1 LLHTQLIN
9 KIMDEEKLSKKEKK
23 ALKKEKKALK
33 KLEDQALMESLQIDE
48 NKLKDLRK
56 KLAKVESIPERG
68 IETWYRLAS
77 KNLYTRRQIV
87 DTKSNILITV
97 NAIMISAT
105 LGSLYPLLSSD
116 QHLIYGIVPL
126 TVGNLISIAYAIIA
140 TRPNLGGG
148 VFSEAEVQKGN
159 ASLMTFDDYYKM
171 PEEEYD
177 KALDEMMQTRTFLYG
192 TIKRD
197 LHHLGVDLSHRY
209 AYIRIAYNVFLIGL
223 VISVIAFGG
232 CHALFQF

>member
-1 LLHTQLIN
+1 MQE
-9 KIMDEEKLSKKEKK
+9 DKLSKKEKK
-23 ALKKEKKALK
+23 ALKK
-33 KLEDQALMESLQIDE
+33 LEEQALMDNLQVDAD
-48 NKLKDLRK
+48 KLKNLQK

-87 DTKSNILITV
+87 DTKSNILITI

-105 LGSLYPLLSSD
+105 LGSLYPLLGTEG
-116 QHLIYGIVPL
+116 HLIYGIIPL
-126 TVGNLISIAYAIIA
+126 TVGNLVSIGFAIIA
-140 TRPNLGGG
+140 TRPKLGAGT
-148 VFSEAEVQKGN
+148 FSTSDVTQGK

-171 PEEEYD
+171 PEQDYE
-177 KALDEMMQTRTFLYG
+177 KALEEMMQNREFLYS

-209 AYIRIAYNVFLIGL
+209 SHIRIAYNVFLIGL
-223 VISVIAFGG
+223 IIGLMAFGG
-232 CHALFQF
+232 CHLMF

>member
-1 LLHTQLIN
+1 MQ
-9 KIMDEEKLSKKEKK
+9 EEKLSKKEKK
-23 ALKKEKKALK
+23 ALKK
-33 KLEDQALMESLQIDE
+33 LEEQALMENLQVDADKLKSLQ
-48 NKLKDLRK
+48 K

-105 LGSLYPLLSSD
+105 LGSLYPLLTTEG
-116 QHLIYGIVPL
+116 HLIYGIIPL
-126 TVGNLISIAYAIIA
+126 TVGNLVSIAYAIIA
-140 TRPNLGGG
+140 TRPNLGTGT
-148 VFSEAEVQKGN
+148 FSAGEVNQGK

-171 PEEEYD
+171 PEQEYEN
-177 KALDEMMQTRTFLYG
+177 ALEEMMQDREFLYS

-209 AYIRIAYNVFLIGL
+209 SHIRMAYNVFLIGL
-223 VISVIAFGG
+223 ILGLTAFGG
-232 CHALFQF
+232 CHILF

>member
-1 LLHTQLIN
+1 
-9 KIMDEEKLSKKEKK
+9 MEEEKLSKKEKK
-23 ALKKEKKALK
+23 ALKK
-33 KLEDQALMESLQIDE
+33 LEEQALMESLQIDE
-48 NKLKDLRK
+48 KKLNALQK

-87 DTKSNILITV
+87 DTKSNILITI

-105 LGSLYPLLSSD
+105 LGSLYPLLGTD
-116 QHLIYGIVPL
+116 GHLIYGIVPL
-126 TVGNLISIAYAIIA
+126 TLGNLGSIAYAIIA
-140 TRPNLGGG
+140 TRPKLGFGT
-148 VFSEAEVQKGN
+148 FSKKDIQQGK

-171 PEEEYD
+171 PEEEYEL
-177 KALDEMMQTRTFLYG
+177 ALEEMMRDRTFLYG

-209 AYIRIAYNVFLIGL
+209 SYIRLAYNIFLIGL
-223 VISVIAFGG
+223 ILGVLAFGG
-232 CHALFQF
+232 CHILI